1 MGENTSWETGLT
13 MAEDVMGDF
22 QIEVTYSD
30 QKGLKHI
37 FHVYGKNE
45 DGDIIMDLLEEH
57 KPNEAVKLYK
67 MLDRRITV
75 DERWFTHEPKRTIK
89 KIDYP
94 FI

>member
-1 MGENTSWETGLT
+1 MMETSSKWQTGRT
-13 MAEDVMGDF
+13 MPEGVMGDF

-57 KPNEAVKLYK
+57 KPNEQPKKYG
-67 MLDRRITV
+67 MLDRRVVV
-75 DERWFTHEPKRTIK
+75 DDRWFTHEPKRIIK
-89 KIDYP
+89 KLKN
-94 FI
+94 